1 MFKAYRNLSCRNRRL
16 RCVHVR
22 KADPPVLH
30 PRSFHGYPQGF
41 AQLIES
47 PQNWHITPMQIDTR
61 NREHGAQ
68 PTDVHKCMNPG
79 SRSSFGAKTR
89 F

>member
-1 MFKAYRNLSCRNRRL
+1 MSKPQVALCICKKSG
-16 RCVHVR
+16 
-22 KADPPVLH
+22 PPVLH

-47 PQNWHITPMQIDTR
+47 PQNWHIPPMQIDTR